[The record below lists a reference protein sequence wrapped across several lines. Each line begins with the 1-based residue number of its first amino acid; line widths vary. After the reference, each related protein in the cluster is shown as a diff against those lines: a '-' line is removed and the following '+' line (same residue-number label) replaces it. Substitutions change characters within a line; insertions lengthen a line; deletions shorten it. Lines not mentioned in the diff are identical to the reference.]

1 MPSMIL
7 VPYAKDYDSKVE
19 TVNAWKA
26 GSDFIIKNFY
36 HAYYGKPMSIRNID
50 TLIAEGFTHVEIRY
64 FKMQRCIFIDIRK
77 ELK

>member
-1 MPSMIL
+1 MIL
-7 VPYAKDYDSKVE
+7 TPYLKDYDSKPEVL
-19 TVNAWKA
+19 TAWKA

-64 FKMQRCIFIDIRK
+64 YKMSKCIFIDIREGTK
-77 ELK
+77 